1 MDRAVEIFR
10 HGLRRAA
17 ASFAAAAA
25 IFTAG
30 CTKQSLETTYSSQ
43 ENRIDS
49 FITSQLES
57 NENYSIL
64 HNPGSNRLIIS
75 GGSGNAL
82 GRGGTVSFYY
92 AGYVLSSAS
101 LSAAN
106 LFATNSEETA
116 DASGWQ
122 LSGDNQFDILT
133 LNIDN
138 EDIVEGLRYG
148 LEGVRAGQECYILF
162 SGKYG
167 FGKKPLGTIPA
178 NAALAYHIW
187 VESIANE

>member
-1 MDRAVEIFR
+1 MRKIIAMAAVLMI
-10 HGLRRAA
+10 L
-17 ASFAAAAA
+17 SVS
-25 IFTAG
+25 
-30 CTKQSLETTYSSQ
+30 CTKEQRKSMLTKQESNIESFTKSILSKVDTAYVVQHRGVTRVVVVPGQGDSLETG
-43 ENRIDS
+43 
-49 FITSQLES
+49 L
-57 NENYSIL
+57 
-64 HNPGSNRLIIS
+64 
-75 GGSGNAL
+75 
-82 GRGGTVSFYY
+82 VSFYY

-101 LSAAN
+101 LSASN
-106 LFATNSEETA
+106 LFATNSEDVA
-116 DASGWQ
+116 ASSKWE
-122 LSGDNQFDILT
+122 LSGENQFDILT

-178 NAALAYHIW
+178 NAALAYHVW

>member
-1 MDRAVEIFR
+1 MRKFIAMAAVLMI
-10 HGLRRAA
+10 L
-17 ASFAAAAA
+17 SVS
-25 IFTAG
+25 
-30 CTKQSLETTYSSQ
+30 CTKEQRKSMLTKQESNIESFTKSILSKVDTAYVVQHKGVTRVVVVPGQGDSLETS
-43 ENRIDS
+43 
-49 FITSQLES
+49 L
-57 NENYSIL
+57 
-64 HNPGSNRLIIS
+64 
-75 GGSGNAL
+75 
-82 GRGGTVSFYY
+82 VSFYY

-101 LSAAN
+101 LSASN
-106 LFATNSEETA
+106 LFATNSEDVA
-116 DASGWQ
+116 ASSKWE
-122 LSGDNQFDILT
+122 LSGENQFDILT

-178 NAALAYHIW
+178 NAALAYHVW

>member
-1 MDRAVEIFR
+1 MKKWTFI
-10 HGLRRAA
+10 AA
-17 ASFAAAAA
+17 ALVFLTLS
-25 IFTAG
+25 
-30 CTKQSLETTYSSQ
+30 CTKEQRKSMLTKQETNIESFTRSILSKVDTAYVVQHRGVTRVVVVPGQGDSLET
-43 ENRIDS
+43 
-49 FITSQLES
+49 
-57 NENYSIL
+57 
-64 HNPGSNRLIIS
+64 
-75 GGSGNAL
+75 GGL
-82 GRGGTVSFYY
+82 VSFYY

-148 LEGVRAGQECYILF
+148 LEGVRAGQECYILL

>member
-1 MDRAVEIFR
+1 MRKIIAMAAVLMI
-10 HGLRRAA
+10 L
-17 ASFAAAAA
+17 SVS
-25 IFTAG
+25 
-30 CTKQSLETTYSSQ
+30 CTKEQRKSMLTKQESNIESFTKSILLKVDTAYVVQHKGVTRVVVVPGQGDSLETG
-43 ENRIDS
+43 
-49 FITSQLES
+49 L
-57 NENYSIL
+57 
-64 HNPGSNRLIIS
+64 
-75 GGSGNAL
+75 
-82 GRGGTVSFYY
+82 VSFYY

-101 LSAAN
+101 LSASN
-106 LFATNSEETA
+106 LFATNSEDVA
-116 DASGWQ
+116 ASSKWE
-122 LSGDNQFDILT
+122 LSGENQFDILT

-178 NAALAYHIW
+178 NAALAYHVW

>member
-1 MDRAVEIFR
+1 MRKFIAMAAVLMI
-10 HGLRRAA
+10 L
-17 ASFAAAAA
+17 SVS
-25 IFTAG
+25 
-30 CTKQSLETTYSSQ
+30 CTKEQRKSMLTKQESNIESFTKSILSKVDTAYVVQHKSVTRVVVVPGQGDSLETG
-43 ENRIDS
+43 
-49 FITSQLES
+49 L
-57 NENYSIL
+57 
-64 HNPGSNRLIIS
+64 
-75 GGSGNAL
+75 
-82 GRGGTVSFYY
+82 VSFYY

-101 LSAAN
+101 LSASN
-106 LFATNSEETA
+106 LFATNSEDVA
-116 DASGWQ
+116 ASSKWE
-122 LSGDNQFDILT
+122 LSGENQFDILT

-178 NAALAYHIW
+178 NAALAYHVW

>member
-1 MDRAVEIFR
+1 MRKIIAMAAVLMI
-10 HGLRRAA
+10 L
-17 ASFAAAAA
+17 SVS
-25 IFTAG
+25 
-30 CTKQSLETTYSSQ
+30 CTKEQRKSMLTKQESNIESFTKSILSKVDTAYVVQHKGVTRVVVVPGQGDSLETG
-43 ENRIDS
+43 
-49 FITSQLES
+49 L
-57 NENYSIL
+57 
-64 HNPGSNRLIIS
+64 
-75 GGSGNAL
+75 
-82 GRGGTVSFYY
+82 VSFYY

-101 LSAAN
+101 LSASN
-106 LFATNSEETA
+106 LFATNSEDVAAQSKWE
-116 DASGWQ
+116 
-122 LSGDNQFDILT
+122 LSGENQFDILT

-178 NAALAYHIW
+178 NAALAYHVW

>member
-1 MDRAVEIFR
+1 MRKIIAMAAVLMI
-10 HGLRRAA
+10 L
-17 ASFAAAAA
+17 SVS
-25 IFTAG
+25 
-30 CTKQSLETTYSSQ
+30 CTKEQRKSMLTKQETNIESFTKGILSKVDTAYVVQHRGVTRVVVVPGQGDSLETG
-43 ENRIDS
+43 
-49 FITSQLES
+49 L
-57 NENYSIL
+57 
-64 HNPGSNRLIIS
+64 
-75 GGSGNAL
+75 
-82 GRGGTVSFYY
+82 VSFYY

-101 LSAAN
+101 LSASN
-106 LFATNSEETA
+106 LFATNSEDVAVSSKWE
-116 DASGWQ
+116 
-122 LSGDNQFDILT
+122 LSGENQFDILT

-178 NAALAYHIW
+178 NAALAYHVW

>member
-1 MDRAVEIFR
+1 MRKFIAMAAVLMI
-10 HGLRRAA
+10 L
-17 ASFAAAAA
+17 SVS
-25 IFTAG
+25 
-30 CTKQSLETTYSSQ
+30 CTKEQRKSMLTKQESNIESFTKSILSKVDTAYVVQHKGVTRVVVVPGQGDSLETG
-43 ENRIDS
+43 
-49 FITSQLES
+49 L
-57 NENYSIL
+57 
-64 HNPGSNRLIIS
+64 
-75 GGSGNAL
+75 
-82 GRGGTVSFYY
+82 VSFYY

-101 LSAAN
+101 LSASN
-106 LFATNSEETA
+106 LFATNSEDVA
-116 DASGWQ
+116 ASSKWE
-122 LSGDNQFDILT
+122 LSGENQFDILT

-178 NAALAYHIW
+178 NAALAYHVW

>member
-1 MDRAVEIFR
+1 MRKFIAMAAVLMI
-10 HGLRRAA
+10 L
-17 ASFAAAAA
+17 SVS
-25 IFTAG
+25 
-30 CTKQSLETTYSSQ
+30 CTKEQRKSMLTKQESNIESFTKSILSKVDTAYVVQHKGVTRVVVVPGQGDSLETG
-43 ENRIDS
+43 
-49 FITSQLES
+49 L
-57 NENYSIL
+57 
-64 HNPGSNRLIIS
+64 
-75 GGSGNAL
+75 
-82 GRGGTVSFYY
+82 VSFYY

-101 LSAAN
+101 LSASN
-106 LFATNSEETA
+106 LFATNSEDVA
-116 DASGWQ
+116 ASSKWE
-122 LSGDNQFDILT
+122 LSGENQFYILT

-178 NAALAYHIW
+178 NAALAYHVW

>member
-1 MDRAVEIFR
+1 MKKWTFI
-10 HGLRRAA
+10 AA
-17 ASFAAAAA
+17 ALVFLTLS
-25 IFTAG
+25 
-30 CTKQSLETTYSSQ
+30 CTKEQRKSMLTKQEANIESFTKSILSKVDTAYAVQHRGVTRVVVVPGQGDSLET
-43 ENRIDS
+43 
-49 FITSQLES
+49 
-57 NENYSIL
+57 
-64 HNPGSNRLIIS
+64 
-75 GGSGNAL
+75 GGL
-82 GRGGTVSFYY
+82 VSFYY

-116 DASGWQ
+116 DASGWK

>member
-1 MDRAVEIFR
+1 MRKIIAMAAVLMI
-10 HGLRRAA
+10 L
-17 ASFAAAAA
+17 SVS
-25 IFTAG
+25 
-30 CTKQSLETTYSSQ
+30 CTKEQRKSMLTKQESNIESFTKSILSKVDTAYVVQHKGVTRVVVVPGQGDSLETG
-43 ENRIDS
+43 
-49 FITSQLES
+49 L
-57 NENYSIL
+57 
-64 HNPGSNRLIIS
+64 
-75 GGSGNAL
+75 
-82 GRGGTVSFYY
+82 VSFYY

-101 LSAAN
+101 LSASN
-106 LFATNSEETA
+106 LFATNSEDVA
-116 DASGWQ
+116 ASSKWE
-122 LSGDNQFDILT
+122 LSGENQFDILT

-178 NAALAYHIW
+178 NAALAYHVW